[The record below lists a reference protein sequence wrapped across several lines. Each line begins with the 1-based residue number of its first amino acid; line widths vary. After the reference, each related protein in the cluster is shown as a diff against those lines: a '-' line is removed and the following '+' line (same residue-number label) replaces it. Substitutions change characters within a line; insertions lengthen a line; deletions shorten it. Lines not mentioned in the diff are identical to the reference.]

1 MVVNINIHALL
12 LEKQLA
18 KNLGYKKQ
26 PTKFGMFFEH
36 YFEPC
41 LDTQYID
48 FMYLNN
54 YSFKDYLVGFS
65 NFSLHLKMKKNSSYF
80 LAHSPPPGTM
90 GQLTVYAI
98 PKHIQRNQSRW
109 PLA

>member
-65 NFSLHLKMKKNSSYF
+65 NFSLHLKMKKNTSYF
-80 LAHSPPPGTM
+80 SCALTPPPPRYNGATHCVCNSI
-90 GQLTVYAI
+90 TYPA
-98 PKHIQRNQSRW
+98 
-109 PLA
+109 